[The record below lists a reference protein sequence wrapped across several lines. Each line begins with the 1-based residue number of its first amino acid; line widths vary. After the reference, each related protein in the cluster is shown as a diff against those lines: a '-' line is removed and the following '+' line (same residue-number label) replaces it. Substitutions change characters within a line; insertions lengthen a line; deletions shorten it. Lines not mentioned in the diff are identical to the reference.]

1 MLKYPCLVLDHD
13 DTVVRSE
20 ATVNYPSFLHAL
32 DHFRP
37 GQTIALEDFTR
48 WCFSPGFFV
57 MCREKFGFN
66 DEEMKEEFQMWLEFL
81 RSRIPPAFPGIER
94 IIRRQKELGGII
106 CVVSHSGIENITRDY
121 RAHFDMLPDAI
132 YGWDLPEHQRKPSTF
147 PLEDIMQRFG
157 FTARELLVVDDLKPG
172 YDMARAAGVDMAF
185 AAWGRNN
192 VPEIP
197 AFMKQYCDFS
207 FDTVEELEAFLF
219 T

>member
-1 MLKYPCLVLDHD
+1 
-13 DTVVRSE
+13 
-20 ATVNYPSFLHAL
+20 
-32 DHFRP
+32 
-37 GQTIALEDFTR
+37 
-48 WCFSPGFFV
+48 
-57 MCREKFGFN
+57 
-66 DEEMKEEFQMWLEFL
+66 MWLEFL

-147 PLEDIMQRFG
+147 PLEDIMERFG